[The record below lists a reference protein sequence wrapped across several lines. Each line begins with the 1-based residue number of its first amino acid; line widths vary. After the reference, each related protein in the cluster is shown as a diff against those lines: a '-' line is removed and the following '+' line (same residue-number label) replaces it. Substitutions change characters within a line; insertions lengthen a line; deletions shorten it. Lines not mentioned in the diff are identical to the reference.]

1 MWDLHGLPDI
11 IGILLP
17 CLKGAQKW
25 KENWIQNQDDKGC
38 QREGLETCI
47 SCSLLLGF
55 IIWQQDHV
63 CEDVWRCIGGTIV
76 STIALFLQPWRSL
89 EWPKTGE
96 GTQFSAFWLEL
107 GKLLFILDLGY
118 QDFWIA
124 GKTKACSLHKSSQ
137 TSHFICT
144 SCAHCHIALIRFLA
158 LTLVGCDRV
167 KHRTYQRLET
177 KTKRLKNDWN
187 TIKKT
192 SQSISKLSPRF
203 FGPPEHREA
212 ARSLCKA
219 SILWRKLR
227 SPRGY
232 QHLPDAH
239 DQRPLEAT
247 FPGSVKENGTIIVI
261 ISGFKCL
268 IYLNWDK
275 IADVAIS
282 SLSQRLLA
290 TNIRICNRL
299 TGCAMRL
306 VSEGMSWVY
315 GGCGQLSFNQ
325 RLRIEPKRQVSSK
338 QFSGGQYLFDTKGR
352 HQNGHKFCEK
362 KIRSL

>member
-1 MWDLHGLPDI
+1 MERELDSKPGWQGLPER
-11 IGILLP
+11 GPWNVHQLQLASGLYNLAARP
-17 CLKGAQKW
+17 CL
-25 KENWIQNQDDKGC
+25 
-38 QREGLETCI
+38 
-47 SCSLLLGF
+47 
-55 IIWQQDHV
+55 
-63 CEDVWRCIGGTIV
+63 WRCVKVHRWYNSLYNCTLSAAMKESRVAKNWWRHTIQRLLIGARQASVHSGPRI
-76 STIALFLQPWRSL
+76 SRFLNC
-89 EWPKTGE
+89 
-96 GTQFSAFWLEL
+96 
-107 GKLLFILDLGY
+107 GKD
-118 QDFWIA
+118 
-124 GKTKACSLHKSSQ
+124 KSLHKSSQ

-315 GGCGQLSFNQ
+315 RGCGQLSFNQ

-362 KIRSL
+362 KDKIFIDL